1 MGGYGSGRRFSSKS
15 TTSAYHQIDV
25 RRWQREGLLKPRGF
39 FNSQWL
45 HDGEVISSITAR
57 AEVGRVILSYR
68 HGRNYQDWRNE
79 DYPVLLEWTRCN
91 FGGERAWFIC
101 PARGCGRRVAILYG
115 GAIFACRQCH
125 QLAYDTQNQ
134 TVHSRALGCAQTIR
148 MKLGGSPSLIED
160 FPLKPKGMQWRT
172 YERLKRRAADAE
184 DLYWP
189 RVYKLTGLRDRLLKG
204 KKQGNQV

>member
-1 MGGYGSGRRFSSKS
+1 MGGYGSGPRFSSKN
-15 TTSAYHQIDV
+15 TTSSYHRIDI
-25 RRWQREGLLKPRGF
+25 RCWQREGLLEPRGI

-57 AEVGRVILSYR
+57 AELGRVILTYR
-68 HGRNYQDWRNE
+68 HRSNDQDWRNE

-91 FGGERAWFIC
+91 FGGKRAWFIC

-115 GAIFACRQCH
+115 GAIFACRHCH

-134 TVHSRALGCAQTIR
+134 TVHSRALGRTQAIR

-172 YERLKRRAADAE
+172 YERLKREAADAE

-189 RVYKLTGLRDRLLKG
+189 RVYKLIGLRDRC
-204 KKQGNQV
+204 